1 MKRFKKTLR
10 WTGIIIGGLVGIG
23 LIANAIF
30 VWTTD
35 TRLERQ
41 LAAIRAAGDPLTLA
55 EFARPP
61 IPAEKNAAT
70 YLRRA
75 EADVAAIAG
84 IELSGYADFLMPP
97 GDQKIFKAALAAH
110 PNVIPLLEQA
120 AACPGLYADMDC
132 TLPAAV
138 IIGKML
144 PDINLLR
151 ADVRVLKDR
160 ARLLA
165 AEGNCDEAARTS
177 LLLFR
182 LAQHCEQFGPPM
194 GVNYLV
200 AMAIRGDAVDT
211 ANVSL
216 QAGPVSKK
224 TRNALDAELA
234 IQDRLEG
241 FAPALK
247 SERVV
252 SLDYFGCESPF
263 RNLWLVNRGV
273 WNRRKSEYLDKMN
286 VLLNLLREP
295 VSYQQAERILGETD
309 FLARAFRGG
318 QEEFERP
325 FFGAMGMFHGV
336 TLQRARIRSLRV
348 LNALQ
353 THVPAGINDVPKLTD
368 LGLPAE
374 AITDPYTGEP
384 LHVKRTPQGW
394 LVYSVGPNF
403 RDDGGKLGDPGD
415 PDAGDVGVGP
425 PPLVAKRD
433 KKD

>member
-1 MKRFKKTLR
+1 M
-10 WTGIIIGGLVGIG
+10 GIG

-41 LAAIRAAGDPLTLA
+41 LAEIRATGDPLTLA
-55 EFARPP
+55 ELARPP
-61 IPAEKNAAT
+61 IPTEKNAAT

-75 EADVAAIAG
+75 EADIADIAG

-97 GDQKIFKAALAAH
+97 KDQKIFKAALAAH

-120 AACPGLYADMDC
+120 AACPDIDAHIDC
-132 TLPAAV
+132 TLSAGE

-144 PDINLLR
+144 PDINLVR
-151 ADVRVLKDR
+151 ADASVLKDR
-160 ARLLA
+160 ARFLA
-165 AEGNCDEAARTS
+165 AEGNCDEAARTA

-182 LAQHCEQFGPPM
+182 LAQHCEHFGPPM
-194 GVNYLV
+194 LVNYLV
-200 AMAIRGDAVDT
+200 AMAVRGNAIDS
-211 ANVSL
+211 ANVAL
-216 QAGPVSKK
+216 QAGPVSKGV
-224 TRNALDAELA
+224 RDALDAELA

-252 SLDYFGCESPF
+252 TLEYFGWESPLHG
-263 RNLWLVNRGV
+263 LWLINRGV
-273 WNRRKSEYLDKMN
+273 WNRRKSEYLDKMK
-286 VLLNLLREP
+286 VLLALLHEP
-295 VSYQQAERILGETD
+295 VSYQQAECILGETD
-309 FLARAFRGG
+309 FLAQVMSGDTG
-318 QEEFERP
+318 QFERP
-325 FFGAMGMFHGV
+325 FFGVMAMFQGV
-336 TLQRARIRSLRV
+336 TQQRARIRSLRV

-353 THVPAGINDVPKLTD
+353 THVPAGSTEVPKLTD

-415 PDAGDVGVGP
+415 PNAGDVGVGP
-425 PPLVAKRD
+425 PPPAAERE